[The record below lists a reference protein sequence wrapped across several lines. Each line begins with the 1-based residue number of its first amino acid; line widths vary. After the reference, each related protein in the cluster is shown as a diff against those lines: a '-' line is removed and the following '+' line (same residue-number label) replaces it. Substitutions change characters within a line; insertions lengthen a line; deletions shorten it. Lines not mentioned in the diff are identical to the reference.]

1 ISTVVFSSLSGI
13 GTLKETVF
21 GNSLKDTLDGR
32 WFKSQYGAP
41 GLIVTAPEILVR
53 QLPKNANDSTSVSTS
68 VSRFTSGAIG
78 EDLYVSLS
86 ITKIAQQSS
95 SEDQQIAVATGIEKT
110 LETLENAGALN
121 LVVKQESFSSEE
133 GLKGV
138 KAYGDFNLKLPNGAI
153 SKEKMS
159 YEILLFDQQNTLQMV
174 TVVFQRDKE
183 YANQIKER
191 IINSIEVP
199 VSPQAQNKTQ
209 SQDAQ

>member
-1 ISTVVFSSLSGI
+1 M
-13 GTLKETVF
+13 
-21 GNSLKDTLDGR
+21 KDTLDGR

-41 GLIVTAPEILVR
+41 GLIVTTPEILVR
-53 QLPKNANDSTSVSTS
+53 QLPKNANDSTSISTS